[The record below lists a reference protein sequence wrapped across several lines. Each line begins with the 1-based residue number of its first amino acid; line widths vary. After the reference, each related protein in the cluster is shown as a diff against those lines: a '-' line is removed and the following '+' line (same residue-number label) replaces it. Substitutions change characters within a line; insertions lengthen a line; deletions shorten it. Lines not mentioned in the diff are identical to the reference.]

1 MASPAEQTVVFNNL
15 PSGDNVMKLVAMGFL
30 CWLACQAT
38 FCNAQETAA
47 EKTVEDKADSKPVTI
62 EIAGGK
68 LQLKAPSEWKQV
80 IPKVPN
86 LIMYEFNYPSN
97 AKPGEAT
104 VRVTV
109 SQSGGGVEP
118 NLTRWYGQFTQP
130 DGKPTKDVAKVEV
143 LDAAGQKVHYV
154 QLTGTYLDSVPMSPR
169 PAVKREKYMMLG
181 AIIETK
187 ESGLFFIKLIGPVSE
202 KEKLEGGFVKML
214 KEMEAK

>member
-1 MASPAEQTVVFNNL
+1 
-15 PSGDNVMKLVAMGFL
+15 MKLVAMGL
-30 CWLACQAT
+30 
-38 FCNAQETAA
+38 FCCLGFQVTCGNAQETAA
-47 EKTVEDKADSKPVTI
+47 EKNLSDKPQNKPATI

-68 LQLKAPSEWKQV
+68 LQLNAPTEWKQV
-80 IPKVPN
+80 TPKVPN
-86 LIMYEFNYPSN
+86 LIMYEFNYPASS
-97 AKPGEAT
+97 KPGEAT

-130 DGKPTKDVAKVEV
+130 DGKATKELAKVEV
-143 LDAAGQKVHYV
+143 FDVAGQKVHYV

-169 PAVKREKYMMLG
+169 PAVKRENYMMLG

-187 ESGLFFIKLIGPVSE
+187 ESGLFFVKLIGPASE